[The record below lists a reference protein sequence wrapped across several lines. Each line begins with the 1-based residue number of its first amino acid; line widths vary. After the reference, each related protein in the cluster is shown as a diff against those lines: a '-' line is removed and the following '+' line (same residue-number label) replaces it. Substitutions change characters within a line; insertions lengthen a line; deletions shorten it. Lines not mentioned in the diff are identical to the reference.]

1 MEERRVARHLRVHG
15 HVQGVFFRATTR
27 QRAQQAGVAGWVRN
41 DPDGTVEMLLE
52 QKDVTIVDAGN
63 LVHAVGKEKAAI
75 IDGDSSLGV
84 RQVFAIQGYEH
95 GKRSGVG
102 GTRGG

>member
-52 QKDVTIVDAGN
+52 GAPGAVDAVESWVRSGGPRSAR
-63 LVHAVGKEKAAI
+63 VESVEAVDREPEGHDE
-75 IDGDSSLGV
+75 
-84 RQVFAIQGYEH
+84 FAI
-95 GKRSGVG
+95 R
-102 GTRGG
+102 R